1 MPVPEHAEIALYRT
15 AGETLQNVVKH
26 LQAGRVQVELPCDG
40 GHAFLRVSDDGCGF
54 AAEAR
59 PDRGASEGRTDCG
72 A

>member
-26 LQAGRVQVELPCDG
+26 AQASRVQVKLPCDG
-40 GHAFLRVSDDGCGF
+40 GHAFLRVSTT
-54 AAEAR
+54 AAASPPR
-59 PDRGASEGRTDCG
+59 PPGPGASEGRTDCG